1 MPSPAPDA
9 TTDTSETLASY
20 GALVGAYGAA
30 LTAATVLLARRG
42 RLPERLSWSDLAL
55 AGIANHVLSRRITKD
70 KVTRVVRAPFT
81 EPEEPGAPGELNEVV
96 RADSGPKRAIGELL
110 SCPFCL
116 SQWTAAGLVLGLAA
130 APRPTRFV
138 ASVLAVTGASDALQ
152 FVRTALEKEAEQ

>member
-1 MPSPAPDA
+1 M
-9 TTDTSETLASY
+9 
-20 GALVGAYGAA
+20 
-30 LTAATVLLARRG
+30 
-42 RLPERLSWSDLAL
+42 
-55 AGIANHVLSRRITKD
+55 
-70 KVTRVVRAPFT
+70 
-81 EPEEPGAPGELNEVV
+81 